1 VSRPVATG
9 NDGRRGLY
17 FEDMRAVDRGEETPA
32 EKQEKLFMESTLL
45 RVAGAL
51 FCHDQRAAAKRT
63 DEIRLRR
70 GETERH
76 ITIRPDPRLG
86 QPGPLAHKIFIALLK
101 KHSDY
106 GRPIRNEISFTR
118 REIGRLIG
126 RKEWGGRDSEQ
137 LARALHEIHYTFV
150 RTHFKKENGR
160 HVEHSFNIFPEIFI
174 ERREFASDPIEACT
188 ITLADP
194 IVRSLEEDH
203 FTCLNFTLMQE
214 LGTIGQALYM
224 RAFFHFANLFDGRN
238 RTKLEFQKR
247 YDDMCLEWL
256 GGLATVKHA
265 SKIKER
271 LGPHLEQL
279 VAIRFLSW
287 FRITKAKGDEA
298 GFVIAFRP
306 GTGFFRDYDRF
317 YRNRSQSEL
326 QWDFANDQ
334 RAISEPLRVAYL
346 FVEKRTGRKVASQAY
361 VSSKEVETAKRL
373 LSEIGFEEM
382 PAFFDYALAE
392 ANRTKFDVQ
401 TLGGVRQY
409 LAGYLASRSA
419 RAAVKKVEARVAESK
434 QAEDER
440 TAYEVYRRGE
450 ARRIFKTLSR
460 AERNAI
466 EKAATTQSA
475 SFGGSLRKTMFERKR
490 DQLTAQRHSSKI
502 KTLAQW
508 RTAR

>member
-1 VSRPVATG
+1 
-9 NDGRRGLY
+9 
-17 FEDMRAVDRGEETPA
+17 MRATDSREETQTTPD
-32 EKQEKLFMESTLL
+32 EKLFMESTLL

-51 FCHDQRAAAKRT
+51 FCHDQRAAAKRI

-160 HVEHSFNIFPEIFI
+160 HVEHSFNIFPEILI

-188 ITLADP
+188 ITLAEP

-224 RAFFHFANLFDGRN
+224 RAFFHFANLYDDRN
-238 RTKLEFQKR
+238 RSKLEFQKR

-265 SKIKER
+265 SKIKDR
-271 LGPHLEQL
+271 LGTHLDQL
-279 VAIRFLSW
+279 IEHRFLSSY
-287 FRITKAKGDEA
+287 RITKAKSGGDA
-298 GFVIAFRP
+298 GFVIAFHP
-306 GTGFFRDYDRF
+306 GAGFFRDYDRF

-373 LSEIGFEEM
+373 LTEINFEEM

-392 ANRTKFDVQ
+392 AKRTKFDVQ
-401 TLGGVRQY
+401 SLGGIRQY

-419 RAAVKKVEARVAESK
+419 RAAMKKAEAKASQER
-434 QAEDER
+434 QAEDQR
-440 TAYEVYRRGE
+440 AAYEVYRRAQ

-460 AERNAI
+460 AERNSI

-475 SFGGSLRKTMFERKR
+475 SFSGSLRKTMFERKR

>member
-1 VSRPVATG
+1 
-9 NDGRRGLY
+9 
-17 FEDMRAVDRGEETPA
+17 MRATDRKEEPPA
-32 EKQEKLFMESTLL
+32 ETQEMHEKLFMESTLL

-160 HVEHSFNIFPEIFI
+160 HVEHSFNIFPEILI

-188 ITLADP
+188 ITLAEP
-194 IVRSLEEDH
+194 IVRSLGEDH

-224 RAFFHFANLFDGRN
+224 RAFFHFANLYDGRN

-265 SKIKER
+265 SKIQER

-279 VAIRFLSW
+279 VATRFLSS

-306 GTGFFRDYDRF
+306 GAGFFRDYDRF
-317 YRNRSQSEL
+317 YRNRSQGEL

-334 RAISEPLRVAYL
+334 RSVAEPLRVAYL
-346 FVEKRTGRKVASQAY
+346 FVEKRTGRKVESQAY

-373 LSEIGFEEM
+373 LSEIRFEEM

-392 ANRTKFDVQ
+392 AKRTKFDVQ

-409 LAGYLASRSA
+409 LAGYLSSRSA
-419 RAAVKKVEARVAESK
+419 RASVKKAEAKASQER

-440 TAYEVYRRGE
+440 AAYEVYRRSQ
-450 ARRIFKTLSR
+450 ARHIFKTLAR

-466 EKAATTQSA
+466 EKAATAQSV
-475 SFGGSLRKTMFERKR
+475 SFTGSLRKTMFERKR
-490 DQLTAQRHSSKI
+490 DQLTAQRHTSKI

-508 RTAR
+508 RVDR